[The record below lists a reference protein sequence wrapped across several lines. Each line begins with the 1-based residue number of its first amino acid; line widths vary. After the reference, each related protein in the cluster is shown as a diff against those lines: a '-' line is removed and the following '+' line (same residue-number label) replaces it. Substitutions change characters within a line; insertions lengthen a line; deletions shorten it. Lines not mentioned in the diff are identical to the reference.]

1 MTDCGLTDDKCNGHI
16 SPTTTT
22 ERQLEDR
29 SLSSDDTVFL
39 DLPLPPVPARAVEIH
54 NVDVHS
60 AIAAAALHYSRMDE
74 FDIPLPRKSCER
86 ESLSSHSSEGAGS
99 PNDLN
104 DDRLTPLMIADDD
117 ASKWSTS
124 DEESSYYRERLS
136 MFRSESLTPRIF
148 ENNLADSSYQHHR
161 SADDCLD
168 AHRKGK
174 FMVFYAILHVIRNI
188 GDYRL
193 LRLVYN
199 YS

>member
-1 MTDCGLTDDKCNGHI
+1 MTDCTDDKCNGHI
-16 SPTTTT
+16 PPTTPT

-60 AIAAAALHYSRMDE
+60 AIAAAALHYSRMDD
-74 FDIPLPRKSCER
+74 FDVPLPRKSNER

-99 PNDLN
+99 PNDLDDE
-104 DDRLTPLMIADDD
+104 DDRLTPMLIADDG

-148 ENNLADSSYQHHR
+148 ENNLSDSSFQHHR

-168 AHRKGK
+168 SHRKGNLYEISRI
-174 FMVFYAILHVIRNI
+174 F
-188 GDYRL
+188 
-193 LRLVYN
+193 YN
-199 YS
+199 YKYKKR

>member
-1 MTDCGLTDDKCNGHI
+1 MNNCGITDDKCNGHVP
-16 SPTTTT
+16 PTTT
-22 ERQLEDR
+22 ESQQEDR

-60 AIAAAALHYSRMDE
+60 AIAAAALHYSRMDD
-74 FDIPLPRKSCER
+74 FDVPQLRKSAER
-86 ESLSSHSSEGAGS
+86 ESLSSHSSEGAIS
-99 PNDLN
+99 PNNLS

-117 ASKWSTS
+117 ISKWSTS

-148 ENNLADSSYQHHR
+148 ENNLADSNCQHHR

-168 AHRKGK
+168 SHRKGK
-174 FMVFYAILHVIRNI
+174 LREFEKILQI
-188 GDYRL
+188 
-193 LRLVYN
+193 
-199 YS
+199 

>member
-1 MTDCGLTDDKCNGHI
+1 MTDCFTDDKCNGHI
-16 SPTTTT
+16 PPTTTT
-22 ERQLEDR
+22 ESQLEDR

-60 AIAAAALHYSRMDE
+60 AIAAAALHYSRMDD
-74 FDIPLPRKSCER
+74 FDVPSPRKSNER

-99 PNDLN
+99 PNDLA
-104 DDRLTPLMIADDD
+104 DRLTPLMIADDD

-148 ENNLADSSYQHHR
+148 ENNLSDSSFQHHR

-174 FMVFYAILHVIRNI
+174 LRAFDGLFIYKLVNI
-188 GDYRL
+188 
-193 LRLVYN
+193 
-199 YS
+199 

>member
-1 MTDCGLTDDKCNGHI
+1 MTDCGSTDDKCNGHI
-16 SPTTTT
+16 PPTTTT
-22 ERQLEDR
+22 ECQLEDR

-60 AIAAAALHYSRMDE
+60 AIAAAALHYSRMDD
-74 FDIPLPRKSCER
+74 FDVPQPRKSNER

-99 PNDLN
+99 PND
-104 DDRLTPLMIADDD
+104 DDRLTPLMIADDS

-148 ENNLADSSYQHHR
+148 ESKLSDSSYQHHH
-161 SADDCLD
+161 SADDFLD
-168 AHRKGK
+168 SHRKGK
-174 FMVFYAILHVIRNI
+174 
-188 GDYRL
+188 
-193 LRLVYN
+193 LRDFNEFLQL
-199 YS
+199 